1 VRIGSL
7 DRLSHRR
14 QLVDGL
20 IKQRLLAKLG
30 ILVWKEETG
39 SKGHIRGEERGN
51 SRLEAIRTAKD
62 VVDGERRENCRKR
75 ESDNLLCTAR
85 KNSYSE
91 SLAFFSIYL

>member
-62 VVDGERRENCRKR
+62 VVDGERRERIVENEKVITYCVRHGK
-75 ESDNLLCTAR
+75 TVIPKA
-85 KNSYSE
+85 
-91 SLAFFSIYL
+91 